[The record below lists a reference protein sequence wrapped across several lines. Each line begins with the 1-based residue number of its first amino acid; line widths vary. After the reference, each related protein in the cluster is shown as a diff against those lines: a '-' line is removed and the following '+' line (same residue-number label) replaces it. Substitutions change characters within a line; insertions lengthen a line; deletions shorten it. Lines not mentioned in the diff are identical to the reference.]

1 MGLCYMEIHELFGNV
16 KCGMLNCVYEREKKK
31 SVLKC
36 IEQHESFRDE
46 IYFYRLYINRG
57 R

>member
-1 MGLCYMEIHELFGNV
+1 MEIHELFGNV
-16 KCGMLNCVYEREKKK
+16 KCGMLNCVYEREKK

-46 IYFYRLYINRG
+46 IYFYRLYINRDT
-57 R
+57 